1 MYVPLYPRESIL
13 TFNIGT
19 LCSLP
24 RDTQFS
30 LENVRKSVHEV
41 LTSVLK
47 GLKDHVVKRF
57 SPGPSFSF
65 LFRAQQAPCGIARI
79 SKSIVWKCS
88 TILPNHRSESC
99 AKSNTIFFPLTFF
112 SWFLLVKRCRLVTG
126 LFWGAMDSFE
136 GLFDVFY
143 YILLVKAPVKLTKLT
158 FCAQCVVKCPNLK
171 ISN

>member
-30 LENVRKSVHEV
+30 LENVRKSAHEV

-57 SPGPSFSF
+57 SPGPSFAG

-79 SKSIVWKCS
+79 FIYLVWKCS
-88 TILPNHRSESC
+88 TILPNYRPDSC
-99 AKSNTIFFPLTFF
+99 AKSDTRFCPWHSSVGLCCLNGVALSRVSFGVLWTGSQVSLTYFTTYC
-112 SWFLLVKRCRLVTG
+112 W
-126 LFWGAMDSFE
+126 
-136 GLFDVFY
+136 
-143 YILLVKAPVKLTKLT
+143 
-158 FCAQCVVKCPNLK
+158 
-171 ISN
+171 